1 MSKFRNS
8 VAFAAATA
16 LILPFAAGV
25 VRAAEADRPS
35 AESQMPANSV
45 PEKAVPPPTMD
56 SNRDGKADAWDRD
69 ANGKADAWDVNNDG
83 KPDIFDDDGDGRP
96 DDPDRTSD
104 RAAPMPPAEPEGEEP
119 RF

>member
-25 VRAAEADRPS
+25 VRAAEADQPS
-35 AESQMPANSV
+35 AESQMPASSV

-69 ANGKADAWDVNNDG
+69 ANGKAD
-83 KPDIFDDDGDGRP
+83 IFDDDGDGRP

-104 RAAPMPPAEPEGEEP
+104 RPAPPPPAEPEGEEP